1 MHIWRQSSISFLS
14 RFATLTPTITILFS
28 AMPQKTTNARAWGTR
43 FDTLPSS
50 PPSSPPPPN
59 AEVIGG
65 TPSAD
70 ASTYKKTEKAVTPH
84 DASVFV
90 GSLPTNIEHNELTR
104 LLGEHLSEHT
114 EIKNLKIIRDSKG
127 GVCAFV
133 QCEDAT
139 AAASL
144 IHTLQTSVPKPF
156 FGRILRYE
164 PARAFRTLFI
174 SYRPPIQYKSDGE
187 AIALDLPHAM
197 RMWRPR
203 NTKYL
208 SILYNNEAIE
218 AENSAVCD
226 PNCEPVL
233 FLQPVILDQTTL
245 ERLCAHFG
253 PLEHFSVLNKLNV
266 EEDQEVK
273 STTRSY
279 PQPHDGPRLPGMNP
293 GCFEVKWVHRDDSVS
308 ALMTLRRVPHL
319 TVSWAHQPQSGPD
332 FYQNRPPSNHPLD
345 VQNNARAS
353 SNHPT
358 PIMPSETD
366 VFSNS
371 RASPEN
377 WNANGSFDETKA
389 GVEWTSDVHFPPLG
403 DRKSDRRA
411 QRGVWADN
419 KKPSAHAALEP
430 TESRPSSALSVVIA
444 GKNGHNELS
453 TTASVEENE
462 NTQEGDEPETP
473 GLGMSPVTPKTN
485 DSQQFPTTPATSVSE
500 DDTTGKDASYFP
512 GGEPKGIDP
521 TSLFVGGLEMYG
533 PDAWDEHRVT
543 ALFEKYG
550 GLQSVRVV
558 KPTNAKA
565 AFAFVKFNNTESP
578 ARAVMNEHNSV
589 HHGRTIR
596 VQLRDCNPPRGSF
609 RFHGRGTARG
619 RHPHMNYGQRRF
631 QENPEGDI
639 MASNQVGH
647 RQSTAEFEQSKFEA
661 QSRSAPVSRHT
672 SPEPEIKLEQ
682 ATGEW
687 YDQPTSATMTPP
699 PHAGIPLGSGSPYP
713 MPGGGYYQAPWP
725 HAFPQQVPY
734 VSYYPG
740 YPAGYPMPTH
750 QGHHSQQFAS
760 PVGSDASGPASAAP
774 RPWPMYGYYNLPYPY
789 ATAQTSGEKSP
800 SQSQAPLQ
808 PTGFIQNGAG
818 TLIPLYQ
825 PEALDHYMTSN
836 HINQS
841 VSAQTQQPVPQQQG
855 PPAVPVA
862 HGTPQFAQYAPP
874 GYAYP
879 NAMPPMMGM
888 QPRPFPAMTE
898 AAWVAQSQVMLSQGN
913 SPNIPSLPFRG
924 QQFPDV
930 NAGNNGPNNNR
941 RQGPGGRRDQGG
953 HNRGGQPKGMAGRQH
968 QNRAGGSLQFHPN
981 GELPQHL
988 PRAPQFP
995 TLATDHG
1002 HGQWI
1007 STTAHQ

>member
-1 MHIWRQSSISFLS
+1 MATNTDITHLIREFNEECERDIALKGTAQEQKIVAKYCHPTAADRLRRAEDGLRCLQDSRQ
-14 RFATLTPTITILFS
+14 RVPA
-28 AMPQKTTNARAWGTR
+28 NARDKENAT
-43 FDTLPSS
+43 TVPLPRD
-50 PPSSPPPPN
+50 PVFEAAVGEFN
-59 AEVIGG
+59 TAEVLERQARLAVQKAIE
-65 TPSAD
+65 TQSEAAD
-70 ASTYKKTEKAVTPH
+70 RVVICRGVVQQHVARKKQERETYAAQKKDALALRERVQRLAGKARTEFVQSIEGLDDESIVEALVGESSSDDDDDDRDRDRDQDHDRDRDHDHDDNHNDHDEVSTKQEDHNITGSSRHQGRSVNEPKEDHVIKKIAKAV
-84 DASVFV
+84 
-90 GSLPTNIEHNELTR
+90 
-104 LLGEHLSEHT
+104 
-114 EIKNLKIIRDSKG
+114 
-127 GVCAFV
+127 
-133 QCEDAT
+133 
-139 AAASL
+139 
-144 IHTLQTSVPKPF
+144 
-156 FGRILRYE
+156 
-164 PARAFRTLFI
+164 
-174 SYRPPIQYKSDGE
+174 
-187 AIALDLPHAM
+187 
-197 RMWRPR
+197 
-203 NTKYL
+203 
-208 SILYNNEAIE
+208 
-218 AENSAVCD
+218 
-226 PNCEPVL
+226 
-233 FLQPVILDQTTL
+233 
-245 ERLCAHFG
+245 
-253 PLEHFSVLNKLNV
+253 
-266 EEDQEVK
+266 
-273 STTRSY
+273 
-279 PQPHDGPRLPGMNP
+279 
-293 GCFEVKWVHRDDSVS
+293 
-308 ALMTLRRVPHL
+308 
-319 TVSWAHQPQSGPD
+319 
-332 FYQNRPPSNHPLD
+332 
-345 VQNNARAS
+345 
-353 SNHPT
+353 
-358 PIMPSETD
+358 
-366 VFSNS
+366 
-371 RASPEN
+371 
-377 WNANGSFDETKA
+377 
-389 GVEWTSDVHFPPLG
+389 
-403 DRKSDRRA
+403 
-411 QRGVWADN
+411 DN

-430 TESRPSSALSVVIA
+430 TESSRPSSALSTVIA
-444 GKNGHNELS
+444 GKNAHHELS
-453 TTASVEENE
+453 ATASVEENE

-672 SPEPEIKLEQ
+672 SPEPETKPEQ

-836 HINQS
+836 HINQP

-924 QQFPDV
+924 QQFPEV

-953 HNRGGQPKGMAGRQH
+953 HNNRGGQPKGMPGRQH